1 MTLLELAKRE
11 GKAKVA
17 VAARVGGAVVDLA
30 RPAQEGTDVTWITP
44 SDPEGVE
51 ILRHSTA
58 HVMAAAVKELFPGA
72 LITIGPSIENG
83 FYYDFDVDTPF
94 TPADLERIEERMR
107 EIVKSATPFV
117 REEVTKTQARKI
129 FPGEPYKEELLS
141 DIPEDTVSLYRT
153 GDFVDLCRGPHVPD
167 TGRLGAFKL
176 MNTAGAYW
184 RGDSGN
190 KMLTRIYGAAFATR
204 KELDEHLRILE
215 EIKKRDHRKLGKEL
229 DLFSV
234 TDDIG
239 PGLILWHPKGAVVR
253 RVMEDFWRDEHA
265 RAGYD
270 LVFSPHIA
278 RLDLW
283 RISGHTDYYRQAMFS
298 PIDVEGQEY
307 QLKPMN
313 CPFHIQIYKTRMRS
327 YRDLPIRYAELGT
340 VYRYEPSGTL
350 HGLLRVRGF
359 TQDDAHLFLRP
370 DQLDGE
376 IYSLLDFTLFVLRA
390 FGFDRYDIYLSTRP
404 EKYAGTPANWDLA
417 ESALRNALERKG
429 LPFEVDPGEGVFYG
443 PKIDIKIKDML
454 GRSWQCSTIQVDFN
468 NPERFDAT
476 YVGEDGASHRAI
488 MIHRALMGSLERF
501 FGVLVEHYAGAF
513 PTWLAPVQAGVLAVT
528 DRQNDYGREVVAT
541 LRAAGYRAEGDYRNE
556 KLGYKI
562 RESQLSKVPYA
573 LVVGEREA
581 AQQLVTPRRRGGEQ
595 LPSMSVE
602 AFLDLLRGET
612 VNPPK

>member
-239 PGLILWHPKGAVVR
+239 PGLIL
-253 RVMEDFWRDEHA
+253 
-265 RAGYD
+265 
-270 LVFSPHIA
+270 
-278 RLDLW
+278 
-283 RISGHTDYYRQAMFS
+283 
-298 PIDVEGQEY
+298 
-307 QLKPMN
+307 
-313 CPFHIQIYKTRMRS
+313 
-327 YRDLPIRYAELGT
+327 
-340 VYRYEPSGTL
+340 
-350 HGLLRVRGF
+350 
-359 TQDDAHLFLRP
+359 
-370 DQLDGE
+370 
-376 IYSLLDFTLFVLRA
+376 
-390 FGFDRYDIYLSTRP
+390 
-404 EKYAGTPANWDLA
+404 
-417 ESALRNALERKG
+417 
-429 LPFEVDPGEGVFYG
+429 
-443 PKIDIKIKDML
+443 
-454 GRSWQCSTIQVDFN
+454 
-468 NPERFDAT
+468 
-476 YVGEDGASHRAI
+476 
-488 MIHRALMGSLERF
+488 
-501 FGVLVEHYAGAF
+501 
-513 PTWLAPVQAGVLAVT
+513 
-528 DRQNDYGREVVAT
+528 
-541 LRAAGYRAEGDYRNE
+541 
-556 KLGYKI
+556 
-562 RESQLSKVPYA
+562 
-573 LVVGEREA
+573 
-581 AQQLVTPRRRGGEQ
+581 
-595 LPSMSVE
+595 
-602 AFLDLLRGET
+602 
-612 VNPPK
+612 